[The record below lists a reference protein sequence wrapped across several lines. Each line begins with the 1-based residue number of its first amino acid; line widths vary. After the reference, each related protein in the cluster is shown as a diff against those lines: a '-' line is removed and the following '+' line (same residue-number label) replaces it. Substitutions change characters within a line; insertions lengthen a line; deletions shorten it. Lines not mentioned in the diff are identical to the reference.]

1 MKKVDLY
8 NVLIAPI
15 VTEKSNTV
23 AEKRDQVVFKVLPQA
38 TKKDILEAFEL
49 VFNAKVANVAVLNVK
64 GKAKRFGRFTGRRA
78 DWKKAYIS
86 LVPGQSFDLAANQK

>member
-86 LVPGQSFDLAANQK
+86 LIPGQSFDLASNQK

>member
-8 NVLIAPI
+8 NVLVAPI

-64 GKAKRFGRFTGRRA
+64 GKAKRFGRFTGTRA

-86 LVPGQSFDLAANQK
+86 LVPGQSFDLASNQK